1 MILSLKALLFDV
13 DGTLADT
20 EDGHRVAFNQ
30 AFQDFDFDWIWEPAL
45 YGDLLAVTGGRARI
59 RRFVETAHPH
69 MLDRNDLDDL
79 IVKLHERK
87 TEHYV
92 AALNSGGI
100 PLRPGVKRLIL
111 EAREQGL
118 VLAIATTTTPVNVQ
132 ALIENTLGSAA
143 LDWFDAIGAGDCV
156 DHLKP
161 APDVYLWVLDKLG
174 LPAASCL
181 ALEDSYNGLQAALA
195 AGVGTVVTYCPY
207 TRDHDFKGAV
217 AVADC
222 LGEADIPARID
233 AGIPVGKTVIDVDVL
248 RRWHAG

>member
-1 MILSLKALLFDV
+1 MTVSLRALIFDV

-20 EDGHRVAFNQ
+20 EEGHRLAFNR
-30 AFQDFDFDWIWEPAL
+30 AFQDFDFDWTWQPPL
-45 YGDLLAVTGGRARI
+45 YSDLLAITGGRARI
-59 RRFVETAHPH
+59 RRFVETSHPH
-69 MLDRNDLDDL
+69 MLDHDDLDDL
-79 IVKLHERK
+79 IIKLHERK

-100 PLRPGVKRLIL
+100 SLRPGVERLL
-111 EAREQGL
+111 LDGREQGL

-156 DHLKP
+156 EHLKP
-161 APDVYLWVLDKLG
+161 APDVYLWVLDKLR

-181 ALEDSYNGLQAALA
+181 ALEDSNNGLRAARA

-207 TRDHDFKGAV
+207 TRDHDFDGAI

-222 LGEADIPARID
+222 LGEVDSPARID
-233 AGIPVGKTVIDVDVL
+233 AGAPAGKTVIGVDVL